1 MSLDKEK
8 RHQIIKCFRKYCKD
22 EKWGKVNATRALAA
36 HLYPESSSSDHSK
49 KRSIFFDTWADRI
62 EDVLYKKSTIL
73 SNFKDAELADYIYS
87 FLLDNVGNELIGI
100 NENLFEKH
108 LANAFG
114 EITASSYKFCANKDL
129 INRIFKIKHPL
140 GSSMAILE
148 NYGENVFKCTVVYPN
163 RANYKIRGMNREH
176 HESVRKHPI
185 RFPDEDINVV
195 VLSGLLFSN
204 HDEFISLDGLLIDA
218 LKRTV
223 FGAKISNGEHTV
235 PSRTINAKE
244 IKNSGAAVFIRI
256 ETSVPYFPK
265 THTRLACDQVI
276 LAGDLVPYNVVS
288 HDGGAFESSFIEN
301 KLINELKN
309 ISEL

>member
-8 RHQIIKCFRKYCKD
+8 RSQIIKCFRKYCKD
-22 EKWGKVNATRALAA
+22 EKWGKVNATKALAA
-36 HLYPESSSSDHSK
+36 HLYPENSSSDYGK
-49 KRSIFFDTWADRI
+49 KRSIFNDTWSDRI

-100 NENLFEKH
+100 NDNLFEKH

-114 EITASSYKFCANKDL
+114 EINTSSYKSCANEGL
-129 INRIFKIKHPL
+129 INKIFKIKRPL
-140 GSSMAILE
+140 GHSMAIIE
-148 NYGENVFKCTVVYPN
+148 NYGENIFKCTVVFPN
-163 RANYKIRGMNREH
+163 TANYKIKGMNREY

-185 RFPDEDINVV
+185 KFPDEDVNVV

-204 HDEFISLDGLLIDA
+204 HDEFISMDGLLTDA

-244 IKNSGAAVFIRI
+244 IKDYDSVVFIRI
-256 ETSVPYFPK
+256 ETSVPYFPR
-265 THTRLACDQVI
+265 TPTRLTCDQVI
-276 LAGDLVPYNVVS
+276 LAGYLVPYNVIS
-288 HDGGAFESSFIEN
+288 QDGGDFELSFIEN
-301 KLINELKN
+301 KLINELKVL
-309 ISEL
+309 SES